1 MQTDVYNFLATICYL
16 LLGVV
21 LMLYVITDGFDLGV
35 GIPSLFEREEGRRS
49 EMMAFINGVWD
60 ANDAWLV
67 CFGVALFGA
76 FPVVCAVALHALYV
90 PIGIMVAALI
100 LRAVAVMLC
109 GHARSQRLWSLVFG
123 AGSLV
128 AALTQGY
135 VLGGAISGLPV
146 ADGQFTGSVWSWLS
160 SFSTLAALGV
170 AAGYA
175 LLGGGYLIIRTREG
189 LQAANHES
197 V

>member
-1 MQTDVYNFLATICYL
+1 MQTDVYNFLATTCYL

-35 GIPSLFEREEGRRS
+35 GILSLFEREEGRRS
-49 EMMAFINGVWD
+49 EMMAVINGVWD
-60 ANDAWLV
+60 ANEAWLV

-90 PIGIMVAALI
+90 PLGMMLAALI

-160 SFSTLAALGV
+160 SFSTLVALGV

-175 LLGGGYLIIRTREG
+175 VLGGGYLIIRTREG